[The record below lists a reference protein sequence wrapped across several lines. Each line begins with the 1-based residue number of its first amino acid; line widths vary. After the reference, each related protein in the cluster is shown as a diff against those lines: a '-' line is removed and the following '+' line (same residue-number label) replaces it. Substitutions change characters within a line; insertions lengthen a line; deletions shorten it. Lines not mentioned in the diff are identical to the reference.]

1 MITHKVRSKQRL
13 TTQLSKQKGAALIV
27 GLVMLLL
34 MTIIGLSAMQ
44 GTAMQEKMSGNMRD
58 ANLALQAGEAGM
70 RYLEDGFLKSIENL
84 DVGKPYDIVDTSK
97 GCSAAAVPFCQVI
110 NSSGGSVL
118 PANDTGAWD
127 AQAISYGSFKQPNGN
142 VIDPPVSTDMDSLV
156 FSRPLLMVE
165 YVVYKTDAYDIGGG
179 VVADSGNALYRN
191 TIKAYGGSVT
201 SEAILQT
208 VFARRFR

>member
-1 MITHKVRSKQRL
+1 MKSPKKRNRQRL
-13 TTQLSKQKGAALIV
+13 VSRFGKQKGAALII

-34 MTIIGLSAMQ
+34 LTIIGLSAMQ

-70 RYLEDGFLKSIENL
+70 RYLEEGFLKSIEDL
-84 DVGKPYDIVDTSK
+84 DIGKTYG
-97 GCSAAAVPFCQVI
+97 GCSATAVPRCQII
-110 NSSGGSVL
+110 NSSAGPAL
-118 PANDTGAWD
+118 PSNDTAAWD
-127 AQAISYGSFKQPNGN
+127 AQAISYGSYKEANGA
-142 VIDPPVSTDMDSLV
+142 VINPPAGSDMNTLV
-156 FSRPLLMVE
+156 AFSPLLMVE
-165 YVVYKTDAYDIGGG
+165 YVTYKRDALDDGGG
-179 VVADSGNALYRN
+179 VTDDRGSALYRN